1 MSSGNINELV
11 TQLRSRYPGGGYY
24 SVYESGFSGYST
36 HRALERQGIKNIIVK
51 GVAVDYI
58 YVAAFQTD
66 LYFAY

>member
-1 MSSGNINELV
+1 M
-11 TQLRSRYPGGGYY
+11 
-24 SVYESGFSGYST
+24 YESGFSGYST